1 MGPVAHLPTLTEL
14 LVLSEAQ
21 PERPLALTEL
31 QEAALVIME
40 EVVPRRVHM
49 ELQGALGM
57 ESEGVKMVSVMEV
70 VLRLPAR
77 MGHLVE
83 AKVALDAME
92 EVALDLVVTEA
103 GLLPAHMELQVDPK
117 TDLGATVAAKH
128 LPVLT
133 ELLAAVRMVSE
144 VGLTEVVLHRA
155 LTELQVD
162 LKMDS
167 GVTEAAEHLLVL
179 MALLAVVRTVSADLL
194 QVHTELQVAVRVVSV
209 DLLRT
214 LMELLAVVRT
224 VLAGLL
230 QTLTELLVAGR
241 EVLVELLVAVR
252 AVSADLLQVLTELL
266 EAGREVLEELLVAA
280 REVSVDLLQALTEPL
295 AVVRA
300 VSVELLQAL
309 TEPLAVVR
317 TVSVDLLQALTEL
330 LAVVRAV
337 SADLLQVLTELL
349 AVVREGLDRLAVEH
363 LPVPMERLV
372 VVKTVS
378 MVQVRHL
385 LALTVHQMVEAVG
398 SGSEA
403 ELSLRLDPVRA
414 VDMEVARAMMDLQ

>member
-1 MGPVAHLPTLTEL
+1 
-14 LVLSEAQ
+14 
-21 PERPLALTEL
+21 
-31 QEAALVIME
+31 ME

-57 ESEGVKMVSVMEV
+57 ESEEVKMVSVMEA

-83 AKVALDAME
+83 ATVALDAME

-133 ELLAAVRMVSE
+133 ELLAAVKMVSE

-241 EVLVELLVAVR
+241 EVLVELVAVR

-295 AVVRA
+295 AVVKA
-300 VSVELLQAL
+300 VSV
-309 TEPLAVVR
+309 
-317 TVSVDLLQALTEL
+317 
-330 LAVVRAV
+330 
-337 SADLLQVLTELL
+337 DLLQVLTEPL
-349 AVVREGLDRLAVEH
+349 AVVREGLDRVAVEH

-372 VVKTVS
+372 VVKTVC

-403 ELSLRLDPVRA
+403 ERVPAELSLRLDPVRA